1 MNSMRLALRCCGWL
15 VVLTALAV
23 VGTGC
28 SSSENGNARPTL
40 SFQAPAADSDLEIGG
55 LVTISY
61 TDNDAEDP
69 ATTDLVADLDGNP
82 ATAGDQIVL
91 AASRPH
97 QAGAQ
102 QNLDW
107 NTAGVAAGTWTI
119 IATTDDGVNS
129 PVVTICPAKVVL
141 HTLWPLDHTNIVLR
155 DYAGD
160 AIPAGSTDAYSPRQT
175 CGHCHDVDNISNAYH
190 FQQGRTD
197 ASGQIIMADDY
208 FGDNRPWLKSPGMYG
223 KW

>member
-15 VVLTALAV
+15 VVLTAFAL

-28 SSSENGNARPTL
+28 SSSEDGNARPTL
-40 SFQAPAADSDLEIGG
+40 SFQSPAADVDHQIGDP
-55 LVTISY
+55 VTITYS
-61 TDNDAEDP
+61 DNDAEDP
-69 ATTDLVADLDGNP
+69 ATTGLVADQDGNP
-82 ATAGDQIVL
+82 LTAGDQIVL
-91 AASRPH
+91 AAGRQH

-102 QNLDW
+102 QSFDW
-107 NTAGVAAGTWTI
+107 DTSGVAAGTWTI

-129 PVVTICPAKVVL
+129 PVVTICPANVVL
-141 HTLWPLDHTNIVLR
+141 HTLWPLDHSNIMLR
-155 DYAGD
+155 DYAGN
-160 AIPAGSTDAYSPRQT
+160 AIPAGSTTPYSPRQT
-175 CGHCHDVDNISNAYH
+175 CGYCHDVNSISNAYH

-197 ASGQIIMADDY
+197 QTGQIIMADDY